1 MSRLMADRVGK
12 ANERR
17 GWRDIESY
25 RDGSWRQRR
34 CYRNSRARPRKGLPS
49 ESGSQRDMAWPNSKR
64 GDLHLMETLNVAAGQ
79 AYATLSAAIA
89 ASRSGGAIA
98 VRAGTYV
105 NDFATFSKKVVVA
118 NG

>member
-1 MSRLMADRVGK
+1 MG
-12 ANERR
+12 
-17 GWRDIESY
+17 
-25 RDGSWRQRR
+25 
-34 CYRNSRARPRKGLPS
+34 
-49 ESGSQRDMAWPNSKR
+49 
-64 GDLHLMETLNVAAGQ
+64 TLNVAAGQ